1 MNMSAMQ
8 DTVIRPAG
16 PVVKS
21 LQPAMPPNSERIMSS
36 PSDTRTDAAQPSAP
50 VRRQTPRKAATYN
63 IPPLLRRPAS
73 TPQAVAAGRQV
84 AGMDAVAASDTT
96 ETAVPDSLAVDSLA
110 AGNRMK
116 AIVLVDDRPM
126 TVSPTERPDSFQWQ
140 NSLTVA
146 ILLVLFSLCA
156 IRFRGNRHFPK
167 SLLRD
172 LTEVRERHNVF
183 DETVRETSFLTLLNL
198 LFCASAGTLLYRALC
213 TFGAPAGF
221 PGRLPAFRDAAP
233 LMTAVC
239 MGVCVA
245 YTLVMTCAYTI
256 VGNVFSDRHHAAMW
270 ARGFT
275 ASQALL
281 SLPLLLLALLC
292 ICCPQWSP
300 EILAT
305 AASAFI
311 ITKIAF
317 IVKGFRIFFTQIS
330 SWILFLYYLCSLE
343 IIPLILTYLAALALC
358 SVLS

>member
-1 MNMSAMQ
+1 MQ
-8 DTVIRPAG
+8 DTIIRPAG

-21 LQPAMPPNSERIMSS
+21 LQPAMPPNSERVTAT
-36 PSDTRTDAAQPSAP
+36 PSNTSTAATQPSAP
-50 VRRQTPRKAATYN
+50 VSRQAPRKAATYN
-63 IPPLLRRPAS
+63 IPPLLRRPTA
-73 TPQAVAAGRQV
+73 TPQAVAAGSRV
-84 AGMDAVAASDTT
+84 AGKQDSAATSDTT
-96 ETAVPDSLAVDSLA
+96 ANASPDSLAVDSLA
-110 AGNRMK
+110 AGTRMK
-116 AIVLVDDRPM
+116 AIVLVDDSPM
-126 TVSPTERPDSFQWQ
+126 PVSPPEEPGNFQWQ
-140 NSLTVA
+140 NSVIIA
-146 ILLVLFSLCA
+146 ILLILFSICA
-156 IRFRGNRHFPK
+156 IRYRGNRHFPK

-198 LFCASAGTLLYRALC
+198 LFCASAGTLLYCALC

-221 PGRLPAFRDAAP
+221 PGRLPAFNGVDP
-233 LMTAVC
+233 MMTAVC

-245 YTLVMTCAYTI
+245 YTLIMICAYTI

-292 ICCPQWSP
+292 VCCPQWSS
-300 EILAT
+300 EMLVT